1 MRYNNLIGGRYGR
14 LVVIE
19 YVGNYSKNRQAL
31 FNCLCDCGK
40 QAIARG
46 SSLTSGKTKSCG
58 CLHKEISA
66 DIMKIVNA
74 SGQRNIMA
82 STTHGK
88 SNHPLYLRWSTIKT
102 RCTNK
107 KHEHYKDY
115 GGRGIMICNE
125 WANNFSVFYDWAI
138 NNGYADNLEIDRID
152 SNKGY
157 SPDNCRWVNK
167 YEQAVNRRNSVFL
180 SDGIVEKPL
189 RDWCSEKSVEYKLA
203 HARYKKGWSFNKIF
217 GGQAYALGVAYI
229 DMVEGREANDNQVG
243 EE

>member
-1 MRYNNLIGGRYGR
+1 MRYNDLVGGRYGR

-31 FNCLCDCGK
+31 FNCLCDCGN
-40 QAIARG
+40 QVITRG
-46 SSLTSGKTKSCG
+46 FSLASGKTKSCG
-58 CLHKEISA
+58 CLHKEISSYV
-66 DIMKIVNA
+66 MEKINA
-74 SGQRNIMA
+74 SGKRAVMP

-88 SNHPLYLRWSTIKT
+88 RHHPLYLRWSTIKT

-107 KHEHYKDY
+107 KHEHYKYY
-115 GGRGIMICNE
+115 GGSGILMCSE
-125 WANNFSVFYDWAI
+125 WSNNFSAFYEWAI
-138 NNGYADNLEIDRID
+138 NNGYEDNLEIDRID
-152 SNKGY
+152 NNKGY

-167 YEQAVNRRNSVFL
+167 HEQAVNRRNSVFL

-189 RDWCSEKSVEYKLA
+189 RDWCSEKNVGYKLA

-217 GGQAYALGVAYI
+217 GGQAYALAVAYI
-229 DMVEGREANDNQVG
+229 YKLKELKNDDNQVG